1 LIDVGDPAVLGEDAA
16 ARVGDRRE
24 HMAMSE
30 VDRSN
35 EALGRIREEQR
46 GWPAA
51 AEPGIRPALGDQ
63 MLGDQILDTFG
74 GGAPREPGQPA
85 ELSAGYARMLPDGA
99 EQQLV
104 GALPPR

>member
-1 LIDVGDPAVLGEDAA
+1 
-16 ARVGDRRE
+16 
-24 HMAMSE
+24 MSE

-63 MLGDQILDTFG
+63 MLGDQILDTFRRWRS
-74 GGAPREPGQPA
+74 ARA
-85 ELSAGYARMLPDGA
+85 RSAG
-99 EQQLV
+99 
-104 GALPPR
+104 